1 MLVKHIKQD
10 GMDEHTDKMPENGP
24 IKIFYKKKKLK
35 KLKKKKV
42 KVWFHSLLEA
52 GHLGLV

>member
-1 MLVKHIKQD
+1 
-10 GMDEHTDKMPENGP
+10 MDEHTDKMPENGP
-24 IKIFYKKKKLK
+24 IKILQEKEKNK

-42 KVWFHSLLEA
+42 KVLFHSLLEA